1 MKTHDRRKDPVLCP
15 AGGHLVILISKH
27 MSADIMAPPS
37 ITDVGGCGCKVWLKI
52 KGIPGNMSI
61 SGKAYRISVASGT
74 CISGK
79 GHGTFSVSGTVQEME
94 VVEDPQRI
102 KPFDLA
108 VASLLP
114 VDPPEIHTFFLSR
127 MMKIFEIGFHK
138 FRTCRIAYYRVLI
151 FIIHTHGLCHVLIHF
166 FPALYTVCRM
176 YI

>member
-1 MKTHDRRKDPVLCP
+1 
-15 AGGHLVILISKH
+15 
-27 MSADIMAPPS
+27 MAPPAV
-37 ITDVGGCGCKVWLKI
+37 TDVGSGRCKVGLEV
-52 KGIPGNMSI
+52 KGIPGDMGI
-61 SGKAYRISVASGT
+61 SGKTYRISVASGT

-79 GHGTFSVSGTVQEME
+79 SHRTFSVSGAVQEME

-151 FIIHTHGLCHVLIHF
+151 FIIHTHGLCHVFIHF
-166 FPALYTVCRM
+166 FPALYAVCRM